1 MKSNDIAIFYKA
13 TYSWFLDNIVQKT
26 TTVCRTGQL
35 ACAWP
40 DRYATWSN
48 QFDES
53 DKDCPKAKKVSQCIQ
68 IEISNYTYFSYSKPD
83 KIMVGQGCFFLF
95 MYSQVKES

>member
-1 MKSNDIAIFYKA
+1 MYK
-13 TYSWFLDNIVQKT
+13 KT

-48 QFDES
+48 QFNES

-68 IEISNYTYFSYSKPD
+68 IEISNYMLTFDIQNLIK
-83 KIMVGQGCFFLF
+83 LW
-95 MYSQVKES
+95 

>member
-1 MKSNDIAIFYKA
+1 MNSNDIEIFYKA
-13 TYSWFLDNIVQKT
+13 KYSSILDNIVQKT

-48 QFDES
+48 QFNES
-53 DKDCPKAKKVSQCIQ
+53 DKDCP
-68 IEISNYTYFSYSKPD
+68 
-83 KIMVGQGCFFLF
+83 
-95 MYSQVKES
+95 